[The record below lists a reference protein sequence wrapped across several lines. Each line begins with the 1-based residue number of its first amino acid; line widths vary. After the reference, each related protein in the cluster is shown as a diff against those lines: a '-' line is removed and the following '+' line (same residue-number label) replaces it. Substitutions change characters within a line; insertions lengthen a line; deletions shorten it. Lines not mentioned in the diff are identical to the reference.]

1 MVVECMALL
10 GLALVL
16 QRIPF
21 VPLLMRCWRPAVAC
35 AVMAGVLWSA
45 GLAWTG
51 WPEPFAASAVR
62 LVGSAAI
69 GASAYA
75 GALWA
80 LWTLAG
86 RPDGAEADMLGTMA
100 RLVSKAQ
107 QRLARA

>member
-1 MVVECMALL
+1 ML
-10 GLALVL
+10 GLALML

-21 VPLLMRCWRPAVAC
+21 VPLLVRCWRPAAAC
-35 AVMAGVLWSA
+35 AVMAGVLWAA

-51 WPEPFAASAVR
+51 WAEPFVASMLR
-62 LVGSAAI
+62 LVGSAAL
-69 GASAYA
+69 GSATYA

-86 RPDGAEADMLGTMA
+86 RPAGAEADMLGTMA
-100 RLVSKAQ
+100 RLLSKAQ